1 VVSDLVRDT
10 GSTIVCLQE
19 TKLHN
24 VDVLV
29 VSRIIGQNFAN
40 SFAVLLASQTRGG
53 VLLATNVNFF
63 EISSIQLSTHT
74 IIATLTMRADATRWK
89 ITVVYGPQRDDD
101 KLEFLQELR
110 NINPSAHG
118 HYLIYQAQDKNNSNL
133 NRHLM
138 NSFKAT
144 IDDLGLK
151 EIKLNGRRYTWSN
164 EQHNP
169 TLTRIDSLLCTL
181 EWELIFP
188 TCFFHSLPSLMS
200 DHMPL
205 LLLGELEH
213 FSNPFLHFENYW
225 TKMDGSLQV
234 V

>member
-118 HYLIYQAQDKNNSNL
+118 HS
-133 NRHLM
+133 HL
-138 NSFKAT
+138 SSA
-144 IDDLGLK
+144 
-151 EIKLNGRRYTWSN
+151 R
-164 EQHNP
+164 
-169 TLTRIDSLLCTL
+169 
-181 EWELIFP
+181 
-188 TCFFHSLPSLMS
+188 
-200 DHMPL
+200 
-205 LLLGELEH
+205 
-213 FSNPFLHFENYW
+213 
-225 TKMDGSLQV
+225 
-234 V
+234 